1 MDIMS
6 AYWRY
11 HTPKGGDPIPLFP
24 VKRFRQPVWTG
35 GCDYPPPGQR
45 VASIDRT
52 IVVLPNGKERR
63 FMPTDFSGRQK
74 RAITATNAEAGL
86 YNLAAHRTGNT
97 SVCPA
102 SVCNFYRIDGP
113 YSFILIQ
120 GNPVSYAGI
129 PTILCIQFPLVQPHT
144 GGEET
149 LRTSYSPQRA
159 TKDLS

>member
-1 MDIMS
+1 MS

-11 HTPKGGDPIPLFP
+11 HTPKGGDPTPYSSPLNAFASP
-24 VKRFRQPVWTG
+24 YGREG
-35 GCDYPPPGQR
+35 YDYPPAGQR
-45 VASIDRT
+45 VASIDRI
-52 IVVLPNGKERR
+52 IVVLPNGEGGR
-63 FMPTDFSGRQK
+63 FMPTDFRGGRTQ
-74 RAITATNAEAGL
+74 AITTANTEAAL
-86 YNLAAHRTGNT
+86 YNPAGHRTGSIT
-97 SVCPA
+97 VCPA
-102 SVCNFYRIDGP
+102 SVCNFYRINGP

>member
-1 MDIMS
+1 
-6 AYWRY
+6 
-11 HTPKGGDPIPLFP
+11 
-24 VKRFRQPVWTG
+24 
-35 GCDYPPPGQR
+35 
-45 VASIDRT
+45 
-52 IVVLPNGKERR
+52 
-63 FMPTDFSGRQK
+63 MPTDFSGRQK

-129 PTILCIQFPLVQPHT
+129 TAVLCAQFPLVQLRKGPDV
-144 GGEET
+144 T
-149 LRTSYSPQRA
+149 LKADFASRRPNES
-159 TKDLS
+159 LS